1 MAKNLRE
8 KTARIAENKDRR
20 PRAVAKHIRISPY
33 KVRIVLDIIRGKGLR
48 EALAILENTPKSAS
62 EPVRKVLLSAA
73 ANAENNLNL
82 SRDNLYVAACY
93 ADQGPTLKR
102 IMPRAQGRAF
112 RILKRTSHIT
122 VVLDARA

>member
-20 PRAVAKHIRISPY
+20 PRAVAKHVRISPY
-33 KVRIVLDIIRGKGLR
+33 KVRIVLDIIRGKGYR
-48 EALAILENTPKSAS
+48 EALAILENTPKAAS
-62 EPVRKVLLSAA
+62 EPIKKVLMSAG
-73 ANAENNLNL
+73 ANAENNLGM
-82 SRDNLYVAACY
+82 SKDNLFVAACY

-102 IMPRAQGRAF
+102 VMPRAQGRAF

-122 VVLDARA
+122 VVLDAKA

>member
-20 PRAVAKHIRISPY
+20 PRAIAKHVRISPY
-33 KVRIVLDIIRGKGLR
+33 KVRIVLDIIRGKGYR
-48 EALAILENTPKSAS
+48 EAVAILENTPKSAS
-62 EPVRKVLLSAA
+62 LPVKKVLMSAA
-73 ANAENNLNL
+73 ANAENNLGYNKENL
-82 SRDNLYVAACY
+82 FVAAAF

-102 IMPRAQGRAF
+102 IQPVSKGRAY

-122 VVLDARA
+122 IVLDAKA